1 MCSSVSYIYLL
12 ARRFYLAWL
21 QRAYIG
27 AFADYVDE
35 RIQQFIIELVLYLG
49 RLFLHISRADLSL
62 WLNLFSQDRYV

>member
-12 ARRFYLAWL
+12 ARRSYLAWL

-27 AFADYVDE
+27 AFADHVHED
-35 RIQQFIIELVLYLG
+35 IQQFPIELVLSLR
-49 RLFLHISRADLSL
+49 RLFVHILCADLSL